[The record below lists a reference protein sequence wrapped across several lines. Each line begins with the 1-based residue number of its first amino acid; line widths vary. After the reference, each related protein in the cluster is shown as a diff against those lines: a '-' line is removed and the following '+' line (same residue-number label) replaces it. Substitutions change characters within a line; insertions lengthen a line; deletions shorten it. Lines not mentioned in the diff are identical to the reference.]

1 MSLVLQP
8 EPDSGTGE
16 GITGKEVKV
25 SLTERDI
32 FEQNIREYAPNM
44 YRLAL
49 AMLRGRQDAED
60 AVSEAVLKAYENR
73 HTLRDRNRFKP
84 WIMQIT
90 ANEARKIYRRNKRV
104 TPMED
109 LEAYMPAFT
118 DERHELWDTVMELEP
133 LHREVVLLYFY
144 ERFSLKEIGKILH
157 VPEGTVKS
165 RLSRAK
171 EKLRDMI

>member
-1 MSLVLQP
+1 MSGMEQ
-8 EPDSGTGE
+8 ETF
-16 GITGKEVKV
+16 
-25 SLTERDI
+25 ER
-32 FEQNIREYAPNM
+32 NIREYAPNM

-49 AMLRGRQDAED
+49 AILHNRQDAED
-60 AVSEAVLKAYENR
+60 AVSEAVLIAYEKR

-90 ANEARKIYRRNKRV
+90 ANEARRIYGKNRRI

-109 LEAYMPAFT
+109 MEAYMPSFR
-118 DERHELWDTVMELEP
+118 DENHELWDVVMQLETA
-133 LHREVVLLYFY
+133 HREVIILYFY
-144 ERFSLKEIGKILH
+144 ERFSIREIGRILR

-171 EKLRDMI
+171 KALKEMLEE

>member
-1 MSLVLQP
+1 MSGMEQ
-8 EPDSGTGE
+8 ETF
-16 GITGKEVKV
+16 
-25 SLTERDI
+25 ER
-32 FEQNIREYAPNM
+32 NIREYAPNM

-49 AMLRGRQDAED
+49 AMLHNRQDAED
-60 AVSEAVLKAYENR
+60 AVSEAVLIAYEKR

-90 ANEARKIYRRNKRV
+90 ANEARRIYGKNRRI

-109 LEAYMPAFT
+109 MEAYMPSFR
-118 DERHELWDTVMELEP
+118 DENHELWDVVMQLETA
-133 LHREVVLLYFY
+133 HREVIMLYFY
-144 ERFSLKEIGKILH
+144 ERFSIREIGRILR

-171 EKLRDMI
+171 KALKEMLEE